1 MIAWLTR
8 RFSRDPGQLGL
19 FELATVATDAT
30 PVREPL
36 PAPPRMPEAALG
48 QVAVPPLHRMQE
60 ALGPQL
66 VPPPHRT
73 QEALGP
79 VAVAP
84 LHRTQEAP
92 GPVVL
97 APLHRTQE
105 APGPVVEPLPHRM
118 PEARLAR
125 VSPAIREASGDACQ
139 TRVDPDALLHA
150 LRENGL
156 RGVDRVVLTRNRRT
170 MVSLAGGVLRVHEGF
185 AAAPPDVHS
194 AIATF
199 ATSRNRA
206 KRSAARDIIVAYP
219 VPVAP
224 PARRPAAQHPDDVP
238 MAARLTLL
246 HAQLNLEH
254 FGGRLDPLEILV
266 SRRLARR
273 LGHYTLRAHAGGR
286 GEIVISRR
294 HVRRDGWPEA
304 IHTLLHEM
312 VHQWQDETGRPV
324 DHGRGFR
331 AKCRAVGIE
340 PAATRMLPR

>member
-8 RFSRDPGQLGL
+8 KFSRDPGQLGL
-19 FELATVATDAT
+19 FELATAATDASQ
-30 PVREPL
+30 VREL
-36 PAPPRMPEAALG
+36 PPRHRMPEAQG
-48 QVAVPPLHRMQE
+48 QVAVPPS
-60 ALGPQL
+60 
-66 VPPPHRT
+66 HRT
-73 QEALGP
+73 QEALG
-79 VAVAP
+79 A
-84 LHRTQEAP
+84 
-92 GPVVL
+92 
-97 APLHRTQE
+97 
-105 APGPVVEPLPHRM
+105 VVEPLPHRM
-118 PEARLAR
+118 PEALGAVVEPLSHRMPEAHVAR

-139 TRVDPDALLHA
+139 TRLDPAALLHA
-150 LRENGL
+150 LRVHGL

-185 AAAPPDVHS
+185 AVAPTDVHA

-219 VPVAP
+219 VPIAA
-224 PARRPAAQHPDDVP
+224 PARRPAAQHPDDAP

-331 AKCRAVGIE
+331 AKCRAVDIE
-340 PAATRMLPR
+340 PAATRKLPR